1 MSWRLITE
9 EWRMKLLAL
18 GLAVLMLGAV
28 AFSQNPP
35 TTRTLTIPLSY
46 TVPPNIVLLNPPSE
60 TSVTF
65 SGLANAIAQVNSHNL
80 TASVDATS
88 AKPGSQVRLT
98 ITARALD
105 THVQVQQPPPIAV
118 DIDTFQTKTI
128 PLTVIA
134 PTAPGWAIT
143 KAVAT
148 CPNGPCTT
156 VNFTGPFSWENGLT
170 ATATFPRTIGT
181 DPSGCSAQACV
192 SDAPNIQVQL
202 TNSNG
207 RVDLHSS
214 NFATK
219 PSSALDVEYVSLHVE
234 AIAGVT
240 SSTVPLVVGAPAQLP
255 PPGYQIMGVAITPAT
270 VIVSGD
276 QAVLGHMRQIVL
288 PGPDLSKSTSDTSF
302 PIPIPYPRGTSGSVA
317 VATVTYSITRNPQV
331 NSSPSPA

>member
-1 MSWRLITE
+1 MSWGLITE
-9 EWRMKLLAL
+9 DWRLKLLAL

-28 AFSQNPP
+28 AFSENPP
-35 TTRTLTIPLSY
+35 TTKSLTVGLTY
-46 TVPPNIVLLNPPSE
+46 TVPPNIVLINPPSE
-60 TSVTF
+60 ASVTY
-65 SGLANAIAQVNSHNL
+65 SGLADVIAQVNSHNL

-105 THVQVQQPPPIAV
+105 FRVSVQQPPPIAV
-118 DIDTFQTKTI
+118 DIDTYQTKTI

-143 KAVAT
+143 KSVAT
-148 CPNGPCTT
+148 CPNGQCTT

-207 RVDLHSS
+207 RLDLRSS
-214 NFATK
+214 KFVTV
-219 PSSALDVEYVSLHVE
+219 PTSTLDVEYVSLHVE
-234 AIAGVT
+234 AVAGVT
-240 SSTVPLVVGAPAQLP
+240 SSTVPLVVSAPAQLP
-255 PPGYQIMGVAITPAT
+255 PPGYEITGVTVTPTT

-288 PGPDLSKSTSDTSF
+288 PGPDLSKSTSDATF
-302 PIPIPYPRGTSGSVA
+302 QIAIPYPRGTSGA
-317 VATVTYSITRNPQV
+317 VALATVVYSISRNPQV
-331 NSSPSPA
+331 TPNPSPT